1 MKKKTFIITLLFCAI
16 LFSGYKKPETYV
28 IDSEKNAAMHNNLG
42 LMYMKDYWWYPAIQ
56 EFKIAISLS
65 PNVQASSVYYNN
77 LGECYMKVGAADLA
91 QDCFERALGLYTL
104 NFKYYQNLADCYQA
118 LGLVDAKIAQ
128 TYQNDNPLNM
138 IMRGLLLEQKGQYR
152 DAIVVLDEFTA
163 KEPDLIITAAV
174 KDYIK
179 KLVSNMYSGGT
190 DL

>member
-1 MKKKTFIITLLFCAI
+1 MMKKIFIITLLLCSVMM
-16 LFSGYKKPETYV
+16 SGYRKPKTYV
-28 IDSEKNAAMHNNLG
+28 IDSEKNATEHNNLG

-104 NFKYYQNLADCYQA
+104 NFKYYQNLADCYEA
-118 LGLVDAKIAQ
+118 LGIIDAKIAQ
-128 TYQNDNPLNM
+128 TYSNDNPLNM
-138 IMRGLLLEQKGQYR
+138 IMRGLLLDKKGQYR
-152 DAIVVLDEFTA
+152 DAIVVLDEYTA
-163 KEPDLIITAAV
+163 KEPDLIITPAV

-179 KLVSNMYSGGT
+179 TIVAKLYKPEAI
-190 DL
+190 

>member
-1 MKKKTFIITLLFCAI
+1 MMKKIFVITLLFCAI

-28 IDSEKNAAMHNNLG
+28 IDSEKNAAEHNNLG

-65 PNVQASSVYYNN
+65 PTVQASSVYYNN

-104 NFKYYQNLADCYQA
+104 NFKYYQNLADCYKA
-118 LGLVDAKIAQ
+118 LGIIDNKISQ
-128 TYQNDNPLNM
+128 TYENENPLNM
-138 IMRGLLLEQKGQYR
+138 IMRGLLLEKKGQYR
-152 DAIVVLDEFTA
+152 DAIVVLDEFTV
-163 KEPDLIITAAV
+163 KEPDLIITPAV
-174 KDYIK
+174 KEYIK
-179 KLVSNMYSGGT
+179 TIVNNMYQG